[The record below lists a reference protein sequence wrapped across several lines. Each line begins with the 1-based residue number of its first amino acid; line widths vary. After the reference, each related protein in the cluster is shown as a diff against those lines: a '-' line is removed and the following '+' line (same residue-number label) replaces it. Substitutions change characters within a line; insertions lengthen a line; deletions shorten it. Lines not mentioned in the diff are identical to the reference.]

1 MEEKQKQKTPNS
13 NCQKLENICKSGFLK
28 HGDPKFAPHLGS
40 PEKGNPG
47 TAEKH
52 CQALESLR
60 MCGWKSRRELVSF

>member
-1 MEEKQKQKTPNS
+1 MEEKQKQRTPNS
-13 NCQKLENICKSGFLK
+13 SCQKLENICKSEFLQ

-52 CQALESLR
+52 RQALKSLR
-60 MCGWKSRRELVSF
+60 MWGRKSRRELVSF